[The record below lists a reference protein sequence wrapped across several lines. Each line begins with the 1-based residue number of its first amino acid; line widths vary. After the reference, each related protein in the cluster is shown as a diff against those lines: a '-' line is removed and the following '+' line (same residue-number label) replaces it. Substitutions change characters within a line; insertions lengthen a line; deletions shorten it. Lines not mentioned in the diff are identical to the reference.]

1 MFYNKVAEG
10 ESKKLDDF
18 FAVNSYTKG
27 SYTEKSDFKSL
38 SEALLKLEQGKTSAN
53 RLFYL
58 ALPPSVFDTVT
69 TCIKECC
76 MSKT

>member
-1 MFYNKVAEG
+1 MEDG
-10 ESKKLDDF
+10 QSDKLDAF
-18 FAVNSYTKG
+18 FAVNSYVKG
-27 SYTEKSDFKSL
+27 SYTETSAFEGLNDALSKIEGKS
-38 SEALLKLEQGKTSAN
+38 AAAN

-69 TCIKECC
+69 TCIKNCC